1 MRRARNLWRPLLL
14 ISLVLLV
21 PIVPFLL
28 LGDSFEMQVQEWVQQ
43 EWSNR
48 SRFWLI
54 VLVLSVDILLPIPSS
69 GVSTYAGGKLG
80 FLSGTLAS
88 WLGMTLGAVMGF
100 ALARWLG
107 RPFALRFGG
116 RNVSAIEE
124 SQLQFGPAALVLTR
138 ALPILAE
145 ACVLLMGV
153 LKLPWRSFL
162 PAVLLSNLVISMAY
176 TAFGAY
182 FGERDS
188 LAVAVIASVLL
199 PLGIAILVRKRFRRN
214 SPETTCLD

>member
-1 MRRARNLWRPLLL
+1 MRRAHDLRRPLIL

-21 PIVPFLL
+21 LIVPFLL
-28 LGDSFEMQVQEWVQQ
+28 LGDSFEAQVQEWVQQ
-43 EWSNR
+43 EWSTR
-48 SRFWLI
+48 TRFWMI
-54 VLVLSVDILLPIPSS
+54 VLILSLDILLPIPSS

-88 WLGMTLGAVMGF
+88 WLGMSLGAVLGF

-116 RNVSAIEE
+116 RDVSAIEGA
-124 SQLQFGPAALVLTR
+124 QLQFGPAVLVFTR

-153 LKLPWRSFL
+153 LKLPWRNFL

-176 TAFGAY
+176 AAFGAY
-182 FGERDS
+182 FVERDS

-199 PLGIAILVRKRFRRN
+199 PLGIAILVRKRIRRN
-214 SPETTCLD
+214 SHLTDEQN

>member
-1 MRRARNLWRPLLL
+1 MRRAHDLRRPLIL

-21 PIVPFLL
+21 PIMPFLL
-28 LGDSFEMQVQEWVQQ
+28 LGDSFEAEVQEWVQQ
-43 EWSNR
+43 EWSTR
-48 SRFWLI
+48 TRFWMI
-54 VLVLSVDILLPIPSS
+54 VLVLSLDILLPIPSS

-88 WLGMTLGAVMGF
+88 WLGMSLGAVLGF

-116 RNVSAIEE
+116 RDVSAIEGA
-124 SQLQFGPAALVLTR
+124 QLQFGPAVLVFTR

-153 LKLPWRSFL
+153 LKLPWRNFL

-176 TAFGAY
+176 AAFGAY
-182 FGERDS
+182 FVERDS

-199 PLGIAILVRKRFRRN
+199 PLGIAILVRNRIRRN
-214 SPETTCLD
+214 SHLTDEQN

>member
-1 MRRARNLWRPLLL
+1 MRRAHDLRRPLIL

-21 PIVPFLL
+21 PIMPFLL
-28 LGDSFEMQVQEWVQQ
+28 LGDSFEAEVQEWVQQ
-43 EWSNR
+43 EWSTR
-48 SRFWLI
+48 TRFWMI
-54 VLVLSVDILLPIPSS
+54 VLVLSLDILLPIPSS

-88 WLGMTLGAVMGF
+88 WLGMSLGAVLGF

-116 RNVSAIEE
+116 RDVSAIEGA
-124 SQLQFGPAALVLTR
+124 QLQFGPAVLVFTR

-153 LKLPWRSFL
+153 LKLPWRNFL

-176 TAFGAY
+176 AAFGAY
-182 FGERDS
+182 FVERDS

-199 PLGIAILVRKRFRRN
+199 PLGIAILVRKRIRRN
-214 SPETTCLD
+214 SHLTDEQN